1 MTHLDAR
8 YHLEQYKK
16 DSSYNLPACLRP
28 TVFQR
33 TVPHDN
39 FIDGI
44 VWPHLRDKLIVNK
57 GTFDLADCLHEL
69 LSNTII
75 HSDDPIDT
83 DAWEVGEGWFVK
95 YG

>member
-1 MTHLDAR
+1 VIHLDGR

-16 DSSYNLPACLRP
+16 DPSYNLPTSLRP

-33 TVPHDN
+33 TVPHDQ

-44 VWPHLRDKLIVNK
+44 IWPQMRDNLIMHK
-57 GTFDLADCLHEL
+57 ATFDLADCLHEL
-69 LSNTII
+69 LMNSII
-75 HSDDPIDT
+75 HSDDITDT
-83 DAWEVGEGWFVK
+83 DAWEVGEGWFIK